1 MLIAADD
8 ALTSAAEARYLTSK
22 KVDKKLREV
31 IDLLSCFE
39 RDFKDSISGQNIGGE
54 AESKSAS
61 MVLHALRNNLHAKVK
76 CSSVFSSLF
85 DSLNIDE
92 CKPMGNNWPEPIRIV
107 EFHILRSLPD
117 AHPIVV
123 KRGYNATSIHVVL
136 GI

>member
-31 IDLLSCFE
+31 IDLLSYFE
-39 RDFKDSISGQNIGGE
+39 RDFKDSISGQNIGAEG
-54 AESKSAS
+54 ESKSAS

-76 CSSVFSSLF
+76 CPSVSSSLF
-85 DSLNIDE
+85 NSLNIDE

-123 KRGYNATSIHVVL
+123 KRGCNATSIHVVL